1 MKFFP
6 SVIPPV
12 YTDGHIQSVFTDGMI
27 DGIFRIKKK
36 RFPDVEVFTGDFT
49 NRITEGFKMAALYG
63 DVTDSPFEMPME
75 SPRDSNR
82 NLYTVTCPVYR
93 QNGRRTHRRNNFV
106 SESVSKS
113 SHFADPLLL
122 YFSFFFPILTLPY
135 CKQLAPQKK
144 ISLFSAQQV
153 IFLKLL
159 KFCGHSIR
167 VLIYRWILSI
177 FVSNSIFLNFNI

>member
-1 MKFFP
+1 MKFFL

-12 YTDGHIQSVFTDGMI
+12 YTDGYIRSVFIDGMI

-36 RFPDVEVFTGDFT
+36 KRFADVEVFAGDFT

-82 NLYTVTCPVYR
+82 NLHIVTCPVYH

-106 SESVSKS
+106 GESVGKS
-113 SHFADPLLL
+113 
-122 YFSFFFPILTLPY
+122 
-135 CKQLAPQKK
+135 
-144 ISLFSAQQV
+144 
-153 IFLKLL
+153 
-159 KFCGHSIR
+159 
-167 VLIYRWILSI
+167 
-177 FVSNSIFLNFNI
+177 